1 MKYLQQG
8 DIVTLAYPFDDYS
21 NRKIRPAIIVG
32 KSQSKVGAFIV
43 AKVTTEIRQD
53 VHSFLLKNAA
63 LTVPTH
69 PTHRPSEVRCNELIT
84 ISEKEFIRHVA
95 TLDKTEVKILCEKIQ
110 QNFTVE

>member
-1 MKYLQQG
+1 MSYLQQG

-32 KSQSKVGAFIV
+32 KSRSKVGAYIV

-53 VHSFLLKNAA
+53 GQSFLLKNAA
-63 LTVPTH
+63 LTV

-95 TLDKTEVKILCEKIQ
+95 SLNKTELKVLCEKIQ